1 MSRFSHTANEGKRK
15 NFDRPHSKQEPRNR
29 GWNNSGLLLKSS
41 LNEPN
46 NRPQTSKG
54 QRVKQ
59 YYKEKAEDSSRR
71 RNSLENE
78 DSKVNMRRI

>member
-1 MSRFSHTANEGKRK
+1 M
-15 NFDRPHSKQEPRNR
+15 
-29 GWNNSGLLLKSS
+29 LLKSS

-78 DSKVNMRRI
+78 DSKVNMRRIAKKDKKKIKNLRISLSIKKGSNSRIFITINMG